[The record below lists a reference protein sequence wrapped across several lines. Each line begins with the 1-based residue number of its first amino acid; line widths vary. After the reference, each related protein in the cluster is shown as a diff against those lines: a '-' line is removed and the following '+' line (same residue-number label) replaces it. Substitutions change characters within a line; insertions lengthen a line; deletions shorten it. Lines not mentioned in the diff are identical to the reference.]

1 MIRVLIA
8 DDNAAFRF
16 GLTTL
21 LGALPELTV
30 VAEAATG
37 EEAVVR
43 ALRERPD
50 VVLMDLDMADADD
63 GITATQRLTQS
74 APDIGVLVLTM
85 ADSEDQLGAALRAG
99 ARGFLVKGASRTEVD
114 RAVRTVAAG
123 GLVLGPGLARRL
135 GVLVA
140 PDRQGGADT
149 LAALT
154 GREREV
160 LDLVARG
167 MDNAAI
173 ARRLVLSPK
182 TVRNTV
188 SAVLTKLPVD
198 DRVQAALLARE
209 CGLGADDG
217 AGGGQGGV
225 PGPSRPGRD
234 AYP

>member
-1 MIRVLIA
+1 MIRVLVA

-16 GLTTL
+16 GLGTL
-21 LGALPELTV
+21 LGALPDLTV

-37 EEAVVR
+37 DEAVVR

-50 VVLMDLDMADADD
+50 VVLMDLDMAAADD
-63 GITATQRLTQS
+63 GITATGRLTQS
-74 APDIGVLVLTM
+74 APDIGVLILTM
-85 ADSEDQLGAALRAG
+85 SDSEDQLGAALRAG
-99 ARGFLVKGASRTEVD
+99 ARGFLVKGASRAEVD

-135 GVLVA
+135 GVLMQA
-140 PDRQGGADT
+140 TPPGADV

-154 GREREV
+154 RREREV

-188 SAVLTKLPVD
+188 SAVLTKLPVE

-209 CGLGADDG
+209 CGLGVADS
-217 AGGGQGGV
+217 AGGV
-225 PGPSRPGRD
+225 PGPSRPNRD
-234 AYP
+234 PDP